1 MPASSPDEA
10 GRPGVILRVVP
21 PPPPEPP
28 PRRTPPWRDLLAAAG
43 LAAAGLWLAVA
54 IVTGALADARVDH
67 NPAAALKLKPDHAGA
82 LARAAEKRLEA
93 GRIDAAGLAAV
104 KREARRALALDP
116 TQSSAFRSLAFAAGQ
131 EGDAADQRRLMTIA
145 GDRMKRDLPA
155 NLWLISD
162 RLKSGRL
169 AEAVQRA
176 DGLMRAWPVTMRTTL
191 GRQLVAVAAAQ
202 GGAPVVAALLDSEPP
217 WRLSFLSNM
226 AKDDIN
232 PGAAMALY
240 TAMSSGRHP
249 PSELETSFLV
259 GRLVRDGL
267 FQEAFLIWAQLLP
280 PEGISNLADPYD
292 GGFEGLPGAPP
303 FNWRLFERPGT
314 VAEIA
319 PAPNGEGHALYL
331 RFTDAPRPGVLARE
345 LLALTPG
352 RQVLTGRW
360 RSAGLSAGR
369 PLSWTVRC
377 AERGARLVGESP
389 PLSVAGDW
397 TAFTF
402 PIDVPEDCKA
412 QWLSLS
418 PTGRGRM
425 NGEAWFDDLKISR

>member
-1 MPASSPDEA
+1 MPASSTDEA

-28 PRRTPPWRDLLAAAG
+28 PRRTPPWRDILLAAG
-43 LAAAGLWLAVA
+43 LAAAGIWLAVT
-54 IVTGALADARVDH
+54 IVTGSLADARADKA
-67 NPAAALKLKPDHAGA
+67 PAAALKLRPDHAGA
-82 LARAAEKRLEA
+82 LARAAEKRLEVS
-93 GRIDAAGLAAV
+93 RIDAAGLAAV
-104 KREARRALALDP
+104 RRDARRALRLDP
-116 TQSSAFRSLAFAAGQ
+116 TQSSAFRSLAFVAG
-131 EGDAADQRRLMTIA
+131 EDGDMAGQRRLMTIA
-145 GDRMKRDLPA
+145 GDRMKRDIPA

-162 RLKSGRL
+162 RLKAGRL

-176 DGLMRAWPVTMRTTL
+176 DGLMRAWPVSMRTRV
-191 GRQLVAVAAAQ
+191 GDQLVAVAAAQ
-202 GGAPVVAALLDSEPP
+202 GGAPIVANLLDSEPP
-217 WRLSFLSNM
+217 WRLSFLSGM
-226 AKDDIN
+226 AKGDLN

-249 PSELETSFLV
+249 PSEQETSFLV

-319 PAPNGEGHALYL
+319 PAPRGEGHVLYL
-331 RFTDAPRPGVLARE
+331 RFTDAARPGVLARE

-352 RQVLTGRW
+352 KQVLTGRW
-360 RSAGLSAGR
+360 LSDGLSAGR

-377 AERGARLVGESP
+377 AERGGPLVGQSP
-389 PLSVAGDW
+389 PLSVATDW
-397 TAFTF
+397 TTFSF
-402 PIDVPEDCKA
+402 PIEVPPDCKA
-412 QWLSLS
+412 QWLSVQV
-418 PTGRGRM
+418 TGRGRM
-425 NGEAWFDDLKISR
+425 NGEAWFDDLKITR